1 MDYTKKYIESLNETV
16 YSGVHETGLRVYV
29 MPKKGFSKTY
39 AVYSTKFGSV
49 NNCFVPLGEKK
60 EIRVPDGVAHF
71 LEHKMF
77 EQPDETNAFDLFSKY
92 GANAN
97 AFTSFT
103 NTSYL
108 FSCTSHFKE
117 CFTHLLDYVQKPHFT
132 KENIEKE
139 QGIIA
144 QEIRM
149 YDDDGEWV
157 VMFNMLRAMYR
168 VNPVRIDIAGTVES
182 ISQID
187 KEVLYNCYN
196 TYYNPA
202 NMAVCV
208 VGNVEPDVVFNIVDK
223 TVVKRDNG
231 KVISVYPDEPSEIC
245 KGYIESESIVSRPI
259 FTIGFKDNYLKNG
272 KELLKREAQLNL
284 IMNIIAGRSSR
295 FYNENYDTGLIN
307 DTFAKDVMCEEAFS
321 CVSVAGESD
330 NPKLVKEKLLD
341 TIERYR
347 KNGFCEDEFNRIK
360 KAYFGSF
367 IRKFNNVESI
377 GNILCK
383 GFLNNIDITDFPEVY
398 STITPESLYQ
408 VLSEVFTADNCV
420 LSVVNPIKE

>member
-1 MDYTKKYIESLNETV
+1 MEYSKRYIESLNETI
-16 YSGVHETGLRVYV
+16 YCGTHESGLRVYV

-39 AVYSTKFGSV
+39 AVYSTKFGSI

-77 EQPDETNAFDLFSKY
+77 EQPDGSNAFDLFSKY

-157 VMFNMLRAMYR
+157 VMFNMLRAMYS
-168 VNPVRIDIAGTVES
+168 VNPVKIDIAGTVES

-196 TYYNPA
+196 TYYNPF

-208 VGNVEPDVVFNIVDK
+208 VGDVEPEIVFNIVDK
-223 TVVKRDNG
+223 TVITRDNG
-231 KVISVYPDEPSEIC
+231 KVTSIYPDEPVEIC
-245 KGYIESESIVSRPI
+245 NGYIESEASVSRPI
-259 FTIGFKDNYLKNG
+259 FTIGFKDNYLKKGN
-272 KELLKREAQLNL
+272 ELLKREAQLNL
-284 IMNIIAGRSSR
+284 IMNIISGRSSK

-321 CVSVAGESD
+321 CISVAGESD
-330 NPKLVKEKLLD
+330 NPRLVKEKLLD
-341 TIERYR
+341 TIEKYR
-347 KNGFCEDEFNRIK
+347 TNGFCDEEFNRIK

-383 GFLNNIDITDFPEVY
+383 GFLNDIDFTQFPEVY
-398 STITPESLYQ
+398 STITPESLHQ
-408 VLSEVFTADNCV
+408 VLSEVFTAENCV

>member
-1 MDYTKKYIESLNETV
+1 MEFAKRYIDSLHESLYFGT
-16 YSGVHETGLRVYV
+16 HRTGLRVYV

-39 AVYSTKFGSV
+39 AIYGTKFGSI

-60 EIRVPDGVAHF
+60 EITVPDGVAHF

-77 EQPDETNAFDLFSKY
+77 EMPDGSNAFDLFSKY

-117 CFTHLLDYVQKPHFT
+117 CFVHLLDYVQKPYFT

-149 YDDDGEWV
+149 YDDEGEWAV
-157 VMFNMLRAMYR
+157 TFNMLRAMYH

-182 ISQID
+182 IAKID
-187 KEVLYNCYN
+187 KEVLYSCYN

-202 NMAVCV
+202 NMVVCV
-208 VGNVEPDVVFNIVDK
+208 VGNVEPETVFNIVEK
-223 TVVKRDNG
+223 TVEQRDNG
-231 KVISVYPDEPSEIC
+231 KVTSVYPNEPNEI
-245 KGYIESESIVSRPI
+245 KKKYIETKSSVSRPI
-259 FTIGFKDNYLKNG
+259 FSIGFKDNYPKKG

-284 IMNIIAGRSSR
+284 IAKIITGRSSK
-295 FYNENYDTGLIN
+295 FYNESYDTGLIN
-307 DTFAKDVMCEEAFS
+307 DTFAKDIMCEEAFS
-321 CVSVAGESD
+321 CVSFGGESD
-330 NPKLVKEKLLD
+330 NPKLVLSKLMEA
-341 TIERYR
+341 IENYR
-347 KNGFCEDEFNRIK
+347 STGFTDDEFSRIK

-367 IRKFNNVESI
+367 IRQFNSVEGI
-377 GNILCK
+377 GNLLCK
-383 GFLNNIDITDFPEVY
+383 GFLTDIDPTDFPEVFD
-398 STITPESLYQ
+398 SITPESLQQ
-408 VLSEVFTADNCV
+408 VLNEVFIDDNCV
-420 LSVVNPIKE
+420 LSVVNPID